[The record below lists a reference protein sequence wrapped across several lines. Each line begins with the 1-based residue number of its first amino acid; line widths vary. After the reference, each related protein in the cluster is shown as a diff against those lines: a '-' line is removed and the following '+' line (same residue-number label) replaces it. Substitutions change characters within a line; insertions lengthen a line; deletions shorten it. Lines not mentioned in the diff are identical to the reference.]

1 MPMRLPFMPALLVTL
16 GMLLSLTGAWA
27 QGTVTHLSGPVSVLK
42 ADGKTVPG
50 VAGTQVAA
58 GDTVVTGPAGFV
70 RVAMTDG
77 GEMVIRPDSQ
87 LKIDSYKFVNEAP
100 AEDNFV
106 FSMLK
111 GGFRAITGKISKRG
125 NPNAYKLNTPTA
137 TMGIR
142 GTQFDVRVCQANC
155 GALPSGTYVAVTYG
169 SVQAGNAQGS
179 LNLRP
184 GQVAYVPRN
193 SPPVLLPRNPGI
205 GFTPPPEIPK
215 LDEKKKQAE
224 EKASVEE
231 KVAAAA
237 KADTAPPSEPKEG
250 TSATESQT
258 PSSTDST
265 STTAAAA
272 ECVVQ

>member
-1 MPMRLPFMPALLVTL
+1 MPMRLPFMPALLVAL
-16 GMLLSLTGAWA
+16 GMLLSLPGAWA
-27 QGTVTHLSGPVSVLK
+27 QGTVTHLSGQVSVQK
-42 ADGKTVPG
+42 ADGQTVAG
-50 VAGTQVAA
+50 VAGAQVAV
-58 GDTVVTGPAGFV
+58 GDTVVTGAAGFV

-87 LKIDSYKFVNEAP
+87 LKIDSYKFVQEAP

-111 GGFRAITGKISKRG
+111 GGLRAITGKISKRG
-125 NPNAYKLNTPTA
+125 NQDAYKLNTPTA

-142 GTQFDVRVCQANC
+142 GTQFDVRVCQDNC

-179 LNLRP
+179 LNLSP
-184 GQVAYVPRN
+184 GQVAYVPLN

-215 LDEKKKQAE
+215 LDEQKKEAE
-224 EKASVEE
+224 EKAS
-231 KVAAAA
+231 AAESAVGAA
-237 KADTAPPSEPKEG
+237 KAQSQAQEG
-250 TSATESQT
+250 TTATGSQSPT
-258 PSSTDST
+258 STDSS
-265 STTAAAA
+265 STIAAG
-272 ECVVQ
+272 ECAVI